1 MLFDLD
7 TEKIYSA
14 KFYISDLVP
23 QLLQIFSSDFI
34 RSLGTKYVNLQLI
47 NRTRFLLQEL
57 LITAFNNMFN
67 NRFRILE

>member
-1 MLFDLD
+1 MLLDLD

-57 LITAFNNMFN
+57 LITAFNNIFN
-67 NRFRILE
+67 NRFGILE